1 MTDTRSRTG
10 AIVLAGGR
18 SSRFGGDK
26 LAAPIHGRSLL
37 SHAIDAVAAIAD
49 VVVVVTAPG
58 SSREVPEF
66 VVVASDRRPF
76 EGPLA
81 GLAVGLAALPASVE
95 RVVAVG
101 GDMPALVVPVLESM
115 LRHLDKHDAVVLADA
130 VGPRPLPLVAQRVA
144 VSAAANDL
152 LALGE
157 RRLRALLEVLDVDV
171 IPPATWRID
180 DPAGTTLRDV
190 DTPADLHADRSRR
203 DR

>member
-144 VSAAANDL
+144 VSAAADGL

-171 IPPATWRID
+171 IPPATWRIE